1 VPSKEK
7 QENDQNDT
15 KLEEKL
21 MKKLDKLYAEYFLS
35 DFQKF
40 AVTKFIKENIAAR
53 DNMKVER
60 IRNWLFNKL
69 NGVRQDTPLIY
80 QRGCPDI
87 VPGLTATPWWDTSK
101 FDWVKNIEE
110 NVEVIKDEL
119 IALRGLKGFQPYR
132 GPSWASQIKSDDGV
146 GSKSNDSGEWNVFYL
161 FLHDMKFE
169 ENCQKCPK
177 TVELIEKYVPRQYQ
191 HAFFSAV
198 TPGTHIIKHNGP
210 TNKKLRLH
218 FPLLGVDKS
227 RLRVGEE
234 TKFQEA
240 GKCYIFDD
248 SFEHE
253 AWHDGNETRVILI
266 VDLWHPDLTNDEV
279 KFLSLLQKARMKYER
294 AFSAKD
300 PDKDNF
306 YTIIDI
312 AKDLLTSND
321 WWSINEEEIK
331 KSEERKAK
339 EKSQEEDNDQK

>member
-1 VPSKEK
+1 VLDL
-7 QENDQNDT
+7 N
-15 KLEEKL
+15 L
-21 MKKLDKLYAEYFLS
+21 M
-35 DFQKF
+35 
-40 AVTKFIKENIAAR
+40 I
-53 DNMKVER
+53 VE
-60 IRNWLFNKL
+60 
-69 NGVRQDTPLIY
+69 
-80 QRGCPDI
+80 
-87 VPGLTATPWWDTSK
+87 
-101 FDWVKNIEE
+101 
-110 NVEVIKDEL
+110 
-119 IALRGLKGFQPYR
+119 
-132 GPSWASQIKSDDGV
+132 
-146 GSKSNDSGEWNVFYL
+146 SGMCSIC

-331 KSEERKAK
+331 QSEERKAK

>member
-1 VPSKEK
+1 
-7 QENDQNDT
+7 
-15 KLEEKL
+15 
-21 MKKLDKLYAEYFLS
+21 
-35 DFQKF
+35 
-40 AVTKFIKENIAAR
+40 
-53 DNMKVER
+53 
-60 IRNWLFNKL
+60 
-69 NGVRQDTPLIY
+69 
-80 QRGCPDI
+80 
-87 VPGLTATPWWDTSK
+87 
-101 FDWVKNIEE
+101 
-110 NVEVIKDEL
+110 
-119 IALRGLKGFQPYR
+119 
-132 GPSWASQIKSDDGV
+132 
-146 GSKSNDSGEWNVFYL
+146 
-161 FLHDMKFE
+161 
-169 ENCQKCPK
+169 
-177 TVELIEKYVPRQYQ
+177 
-191 HAFFSAV
+191 V

-331 KSEERKAK
+331 KSEERTSK